1 MTLNELF
8 TDIANAIREKEGSA
22 DPIPAEEFASRI
34 LAISTGVDTG
44 DATAAASDIRSGK
57 TAYVNGQKITGTIPS
72 QAAQT
77 ITPGTANKTIAA
89 GRYLSG
95 VQTIAGDSRLVP
107 ANIRKNYSIFG
118 VTGSY
123 DELSK
128 FSDISCG
135 DVTDMMGVTSLSVY
149 KDGTH
154 TVDDGTLTIPVVIG
168 GHASRQ
174 GPFQMDTSLVLS
186 FRIY

>member
-8 TDIANAIREKEGSA
+8 TAIANAIREKEGSA
-22 DPIPAEEFASRI
+22 APIPAEEFASRI

-95 VQTIAGDSRLVP
+95 VQTIAGDSGLVS

-128 FSDISCG
+128 FFSIGRGDITSMFG
-135 DVTDMMGVTSLSVY
+135 AVSLSVY

-154 TVDDGTLTIPVVIG
+154 TVNGDTLTIPVVING
-168 GHASRQ
+168 DTTRAGSFKV
-174 GPFQMDTSLVLS
+174 GTSLILK
-186 FRIY
+186 FII